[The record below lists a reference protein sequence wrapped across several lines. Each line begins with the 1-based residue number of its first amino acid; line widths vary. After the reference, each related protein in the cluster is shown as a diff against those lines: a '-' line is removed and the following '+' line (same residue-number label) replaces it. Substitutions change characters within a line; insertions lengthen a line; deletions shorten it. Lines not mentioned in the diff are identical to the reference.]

1 MQISNIV
8 GIGSGFLML
17 GMAGVL
23 LVGILFGIGYGLIY
37 RKLLHGQRRL
47 KRREIWLGA
56 VCLCYLIVV
65 VGATLMSRGSGYR
78 EVCLYPFYSYRLA
91 WHSWS
96 SIEWRNLIL
105 NICLFVPWG
114 FLLPLWGGR
123 FRKFTWTVGSGLL
136 GTLLIEGIQF
146 VFERG
151 VVEFDDIFNN
161 TLGTLIGYGLVMA
174 LLELFSREGRKV
186 RRILLG
192 ILPLLLTLGAY
203 GSIRIAYEMQP
214 YGNLSVEPNYRVNM
228 RGVEING
235 KTKWS
240 REEAVVTMYQTTV
253 ADDEETLERAQEIL
267 GAYGASVDE
276 DRTCA
281 YDDTVIYYSTD
292 GNYHVWV
299 DYKGLSYSLTDFS
312 VYEEEREEVL
322 HASEEEVR
330 GVLEKLDIEVPEEA
344 VFEETGNGNYM
355 FEVPFLQIA
364 DDEVAEGSLSL
375 QLYEGNLAADIN
387 NRIIHY
393 TACGEEEIISEEEAY
408 QKLTA
413 GEFWYPFQTEQ
424 IQTMW
429 INSVELGYAV
439 DTKGFYQPVYEFSC
453 QVNDAD
459 ESCITIPALQ

>member
-1 MQISNIV
+1 MHISNIV

-17 GMAGVL
+17 GIAGVL

-47 KRREIWLGA
+47 KGRELLLGA

-65 VGATLMSRGSGYR
+65 AGATLMSRGSGYR
-78 EVCLYPFYSYRLA
+78 EVCLYPFYSYRSA
-91 WHSWS
+91 WHSQS
-96 SIEWRNLIL
+96 LLEWRNLIL
-105 NICLFVPWG
+105 NICMFVPWG

-136 GTLLIEGIQF
+136 GTLLIEGTQF

-161 TLGTLIGYGLVMA
+161 TLGTLIGYGLIMA

-186 RRILLG
+186 HRILLG
-192 ILPLLLTLGAY
+192 VLPLLLTIGAF
-203 GSIRIAYEMQP
+203 GSIQIAYEMQP
-214 YGNLSVEPNYRVNM
+214 YGNLNDEPNYRVNM
-228 RGVEING
+228 REVEICG
-235 KTKWS
+235 ETQWSQEESSVKIYKT
-240 REEAVVTMYQTTV
+240 VV
-253 ADDEETLERAQEIL
+253 ADDGETLARAREIL
-267 GAYGASVDE
+267 GKYGADVDE
-276 DRTCA
+276 SRTDA
-281 YDDTVIYYSTD
+281 YDNTIIYYSTD
-292 GNYHVWV
+292 GNYHVWI

-312 VYEEEREEVL
+312 VYDEEREEAL

-330 GVLEKLDIEVPEEA
+330 RVLEKLDIDVPEEA

-355 FEVPFLQIA
+355 FRIPFLQISE
-364 DDEVAEGSLSL
+364 DEVAEGSLSI
-375 QLYEGNLAADIN
+375 QLYEGNLAANIN

-413 GEFWYPFQTEQ
+413 GEFWYSYQLEQ
-424 IQTMW
+424 IQRMW
-429 INSVELGYAV
+429 INSVELGYSV
-439 DTKGFYQPVYEFSC
+439 DTKGFYQPVYKFNC
-453 QVNDAD
+453 QVND
-459 ESCITIPALQ
+459 ENENCVVIPALK

>member
-1 MQISNIV
+1 MHISNII

-17 GMAGVL
+17 GIAGVL

-37 RKLLHGQRRL
+37 RKLLHGQKRL
-47 KRREIWLGA
+47 KRKEILLGA

-65 VGATLMSRGSGYR
+65 AGATLMSRGNGYR
-78 EVCLYPFYSYRLA
+78 EVCLYPFYSYRSA
-91 WHSWS
+91 WHSQS
-96 SIEWRNLIL
+96 SVEWRNLIL
-105 NICLFVPWG
+105 NICMFVPWG

-136 GTLLIEGIQF
+136 GTLLIEGTQF

-161 TLGTLIGYGLVMA
+161 TLGTLIGYGLIMA

-186 RRILLG
+186 HRILLG
-192 ILPLLLTLGAY
+192 VLPLLLTLGAF
-203 GSIRIAYEMQP
+203 GIIQIVYEMQP
-214 YGNLSVEPNYRVNM
+214 YGNLNDEPNYRVNM
-228 RGVEING
+228 RGVEICGRTQWNQE
-235 KTKWS
+235 KS
-240 REEAVVTMYQTTV
+240 SVTVYKTTV

-267 GAYGASVDE
+267 GKYGAAVDE
-276 DRTCA
+276 DRTYA

-292 GNYHVWV
+292 GNYHVWM

-312 VYEEEREEVL
+312 VYDEEREEVL

-330 GVLEKLDIEVPEEA
+330 GVLEKLDIDVPEEA
-344 VFEETGNGNYM
+344 VFEESGNGNYM
-355 FEVPFLQIA
+355 FQVPFLQIS
-364 DDEVAEGSLSL
+364 DDEVAEGSVSL
-375 QLYEGNLAADIN
+375 QLYEGNLAANIN

-413 GEFWYPFQTEQ
+413 GDFWYPYQLEQ
-424 IQTMW
+424 IQMMW

-439 DTKGFYQPVYEFSC
+439 DTKGFYQPVYEFGC

-459 ESCITIPALQ
+459 ESCITIPALK